1 MKKELVKGMALA
13 IGAASFASAL
23 APRITMAEST
33 AGLSSEDISALL
45 PIIAAAVAVVAY
57 VSISTATHHI
67 KNKAKQHEA
76 GMTSID
82 LMRLQRMLVAVDE
95 EDAAAE
101 EAYQG
106 AHAAPV
112 ARPTVPVARPTVSAP
127 VSAGPALG
135 ASTPVA
141 AAASSSVAAVRPS
154 VTASPAAVPARG
166 AVTPSAPS
174 GLPGT
179 PGGTPTNGAR
189 QARQAPAVSP
199 QMGSGTRPAA
209 AVRTNVGT
217 SSQVPAP
224 TTPTADHRSGGED
237 VRKPKHMATR
247 VAA

>member
-112 ARPTVPVARPTVSAP
+112 ARPTVPAP

>member
-112 ARPTVPVARPTVSAP
+112 ARPTVSAP

-154 VTASPAAVPARG
+154 VTASPAAVPAR

-224 TTPTADHRSGGED
+224 TTPTADHRSGED

>member
-95 EDAAAE
+95 EDAAL
-101 EAYQG
+101 G
-106 AHAAPV
+106 KAAF
-112 ARPTVPVARPTVSAP
+112 
-127 VSAGPALG
+127 
-135 ASTPVA
+135 
-141 AAASSSVAAVRPS
+141 
-154 VTASPAAVPARG
+154 
-166 AVTPSAPS
+166 
-174 GLPGT
+174 
-179 PGGTPTNGAR
+179 
-189 QARQAPAVSP
+189 
-199 QMGSGTRPAA
+199 
-209 AVRTNVGT
+209 
-217 SSQVPAP
+217 
-224 TTPTADHRSGGED
+224 
-237 VRKPKHMATR
+237 
-247 VAA
+247 

>member
-13 IGAASFASAL
+13 IGAAGFASAL
-23 APRITMAEST
+23 TPSITMAEST

-57 VSISTATHHI
+57 VSISMVAHHI
-67 KNKAKQHEA
+67 KNRAKQHEA

-112 ARPTVPVARPTVSAP
+112 MRSTVSAP
-127 VSAGPALG
+127 VASASPALG
-135 ASTPVA
+135 TSSPVA
-141 AAASSSVAAVRPS
+141 AAASSSVATVRPS
-154 VTASPAAVPARG
+154 VAASSAAVPSRG
-166 AVTPSAPS
+166 TVTPSAPS
-174 GLPGT
+174 DLPGT
-179 PGGTPTNGAR
+179 PGGAPTDNAR
-189 QARQAPAVSP
+189 QARQA
-199 QMGSGTRPAA
+199 AA
-209 AVRTNVGT
+209 ASPRMGGEARVAARANVGT
-217 SSQVPAP
+217 SSQAPAP
-224 TTPTADHRSGGED
+224 TTPTGGHRGGGED
-237 VRKPKHMATR
+237 TRKPKHMATR

>member
-112 ARPTVPVARPTVSAP
+112 ARPTVSAP
-127 VSAGPALG
+127 VSAGPPLG

>member
-112 ARPTVPVARPTVSAP
+112 ARPTVSAP
-127 VSAGPALG
+127 VSAGPAFG

>member
-112 ARPTVPVARPTVSAP
+112 ARPTVSAP

-154 VTASPAAVPARG
+154 VTASPAAVPAR

-179 PGGTPTNGAR
+179 PSGTPTNGAR

-247 VAA
+247 AAA

>member
-112 ARPTVPVARPTVSAP
+112 ARPTFSAP

-135 ASTPVA
+135 APTPVA

-154 VTASPAAVPARG
+154 VTASPAAVPAR

>member
-1 MKKELVKGMALA
+1 MKKKELVKGMALA

-57 VSISTATHHI
+57 VSISTVAHHI
-67 KNKAKQHEA
+67 KNRAKQHEA

-112 ARPTVPVARPTVSAP
+112 TRSTVSAP
-127 VSAGPALG
+127 VASASPALG
-135 ASTPVA
+135 TSSPVA
-141 AAASSSVAAVRPS
+141 AAASSSV
-154 VTASPAAVPARG
+154 TASPAAIPSRG
-166 AVTPSAPS
+166 SVTPSAPS
-174 GLPGT
+174 NLPGT
-179 PGGTPTNGAR
+179 PGGAPTNDARRAR
-189 QARQAPAVSP
+189 QAAAAAP
-199 QMGSGTRPAA
+199 QMGGEARVAA
-209 AVRTNVGT
+209 RANVGT
-217 SSQVPAP
+217 SSQAPAP
-224 TTPTADHRSGGED
+224 TTPTGGHRGGGED
-237 VRKPKHMATR
+237 TRKPKHMATR

>member
-112 ARPTVPVARPTVSAP
+112 ARPTVSAP

-154 VTASPAAVPARG
+154 VTASPAA
-166 AVTPSAPS
+166 SAPS

-199 QMGSGTRPAA
+199 QMGGGTRPAA

>member
-95 EDAAAE
+95 EDAAVE

-112 ARPTVPVARPTVSAP
+112 ARPTVSAP
-127 VSAGPALG
+127 VSAGPTLG

>member
-112 ARPTVPVARPTVSAP
+112 ARPTV
-127 VSAGPALG
+127 SAGPALG

-166 AVTPSAPS
+166 AVTPSTPS

>member
-112 ARPTVPVARPTVSAP
+112 ARPTVSAP

-217 SSQVPAP
+217 SSQAPAP

>member
-112 ARPTVPVARPTVSAP
+112 ARPTVPAP

-224 TTPTADHRSGGED
+224 TTPTADHRSGED

>member
-112 ARPTVPVARPTVSAP
+112 ARPTVPAP

-154 VTASPAAVPARG
+154 VTASPAAVPAR

-199 QMGSGTRPAA
+199 QMGGGTRPAA

>member
-112 ARPTVPVARPTVSAP
+112 MRSTVSAP
-127 VSAGPALG
+127 VASASPALG
-135 ASTPVA
+135 TSSPVA

-224 TTPTADHRSGGED
+224 TTPTADHRSGED